1 MKGRKKVMT
10 FSLQSFPIQNQTI
23 TPNFF
28 FKNPKYYY
36 RLNPKHVSLSN
47 ELQSQLQKLTH
58 NLYNYTKIILDELI
72 MKQKSK
78 LKTLKILASEGKYLC
93 LTF

>member
-1 MKGRKKVMT
+1 MNKRNEGEEKDILLISWSKVMT

-36 RLNPKHVSLSN
+36 RFNPKHVSLSK
-47 ELQSQLQKLTH
+47 ELQPQLQNLTH
-58 NLYNYTKIILDELI
+58 NLDNYTKTI
-72 MKQKSK
+72 
-78 LKTLKILASEGKYLC
+78 
-93 LTF
+93 